1 MTSMFTKV
9 PKDRDSMIDDIIT
22 IAENKGL
29 LKDSKFRNILE
40 VKTVKGRTSWG
51 GRYFKKGKAIP
62 YIGIAEWETKNNAW
76 ETVNAPW
83 VSRWKQHLSQFIYT
97 PLRGKKAQYAKVIKQ
112 LESGKVAWTEYNRI
126 CNDPDIGDWFGDP
139 KVHTGAPLA
148 MLLCHEIAHAIDF
161 FLKEPGYG
169 DHGPTWQRIYRILRK
184 EYLSSTLN
192 YQVLSY
198 SFPLPE
204 KVKQI
209 PHQVKTFVQE
219 GLFNTPQ
226 TQLQLI

>member
-9 PKDRDSMIDDIIT
+9 PKDRDSMISDIIT

-29 LKDSKFRNILE
+29 LKDSKFRDTLVVE
-40 VKTVKGRTSWG
+40 DLGDRKASKG
-51 GRYFKKGKAIP
+51 GKHNGKP
-62 YIGIAEWETKNNAW
+62 WIGIAEKHNNPNYWHTADS
-76 ETVNAPW
+76 PW
-83 VSRWKQHLSQFIYT
+83 VSKWKEYLNRWAGY
-97 PLRGKKAQYAKVIKQ
+97 PLRGRKAQFSKAIKKM
-112 LESGKVAWTEYNRI
+112 ESGKVYWQEYNRI

-139 KVHTGAPLA
+139 KIHMGAPLA
-148 MLLCHEIAHAIDF
+148 LVLCHEIGHAIDF
-161 FLKEPGYG
+161 FLREPGWG
-169 DHGPTWQRIYRILRK
+169 SHGPTWQRIYRILRK
-184 EYLSSTLN
+184 EYLSSTTN

-209 PHQVKTFVQE
+209 PDQVKTFVQE